1 MHFENVGEDKDFRH
15 DDTYANVNTT
25 LAWKVTKGTGSNPI
39 RMVTYSS
46 SSLLLSATICGPL
59 TFFFSLYRDIILSF
73 LYFFVLLQK
82 KRGMKEKVIFLLLII
97 MLLASCAGN
106 RKYDDLMQRADSIMN
121 VNDDSAKVAI
131 RMLDGIKPQLP
142 EFSQSQKMRYELLR
156 HKAMNKACITFTSDS
171 VMKEVVDYYDHH
183 GSANERMLANYVLGC
198 VYRDLHEAPMALE
211 YYNKATEQADTT
223 AADCDYG
230 TLYRVYSQ
238 MGFLFSKQYL
248 PYQLLDA
255 FGKAV
260 KYAYLAKDTL
270 NAIINYQNRENAYSY
285 LGNKDSVIAINL
297 QAAKLFKKHGND
309 YAAAIAFGCNY
320 KYYIEKKDF
329 INAKKAF
336 EAYNSTGYEG
346 NSNYEDAK
354 AYVLCLKGTYYMFTG
369 QLDSACYILQ
379 QSLKFCKSFSNK
391 VATTKAL
398 AHYYAKVNQPSLAM
412 KYALQSSEYN
422 DSDLIEARK
431 TQLQQVQAMYDY
443 GRNQEIARMAEQ
455 KAKRSTQM
463 NYMIVFACVILFL
476 FLSYIYRKQLALK
489 KKRIAASKLVYEDCL
504 LKLKRL
510 QEEKAQ
516 LVAENDK
523 KLTQII
529 TEKENAISKL
539 EAEIHNIQNK
549 YSLSSMSDTDLI
561 LKDSSIYKKIK
572 CIEMHPKEE
581 MYEEDWRKLAD
592 TIEEVIPNFI
602 PMLKNQ
608 VSYRD
613 YRICLLIRLGIS
625 ASLMARLLNLSDAA
639 ISKSRKTM
647 LKKICDKEGKP
658 KEFDEYVLHIQ

>member
-1 MHFENVGEDKDFRH
+1 M
-15 DDTYANVNTT
+15 
-25 LAWKVTKGTGSNPI
+25 
-39 RMVTYSS
+39 
-46 SSLLLSATICGPL
+46 
-59 TFFFSLYRDIILSF
+59 
-73 LYFFVLLQK
+73 
-82 KRGMKEKVIFLLLII
+82 
-97 MLLASCAGN
+97 
-106 RKYDDLMQRADSIMN
+106 
-121 VNDDSAKVAI
+121 
-131 RMLDGIKPQLP
+131 
-142 EFSQSQKMRYELLR
+142 
-156 HKAMNKACITFTSDS
+156 
-171 VMKEVVDYYDHH
+171 
-183 GSANERMLANYVLGC
+183 
-198 VYRDLHEAPMALE
+198 
-211 YYNKATEQADTT
+211 
-223 AADCDYG
+223 
-230 TLYRVYSQ
+230 
-238 MGFLFSKQYL
+238 
-248 PYQLLDA
+248 
-255 FGKAV
+255 
-260 KYAYLAKDTL
+260 
-270 NAIINYQNRENAYSY
+270 
-285 LGNKDSVIAINL
+285 
-297 QAAKLFKKHGND
+297 FKKHGND

-320 KYYIEKKDF
+320 NYYIEKKDS
-329 INAKKAF
+329 INATKAF

-391 VATTKAL
+391 AATTKAL

-516 LVAENDK
+516 LVAEKDK
-523 KLTQII
+523 KLAQII

-539 EAEIHNIQNK
+539 VSEIHDIQNR
-549 YSLSSMSDTDLI
+549 YSLSSMSDAYLV
-561 LKDSSIYKKIK
+561 LKNSSIYKKIQ
-572 CIEMHPKEE
+572 CIEAHPLEE
-581 MYEEDWRKLAD
+581 MTEEDWTELAD
-592 TIEEVIPNFI
+592 TVEELIPNFI
-602 PMLKNQ
+602 PMLKNR
-608 VSYRD
+608 VSDRD
-613 YRICLLIRLGIS
+613 YRICLLIRLGIP

-647 LKKICDKEGKP
+647 LKKLCGKVGKP
-658 KEFDEYVLHIQ
+658 KEFDEYVLHIP

>member
-1 MHFENVGEDKDFRH
+1 
-15 DDTYANVNTT
+15 
-25 LAWKVTKGTGSNPI
+25 
-39 RMVTYSS
+39 
-46 SSLLLSATICGPL
+46 
-59 TFFFSLYRDIILSF
+59 
-73 LYFFVLLQK
+73 
-82 KRGMKEKVIFLLLII
+82 MKENVIFLLLII

-106 RKYDDLMQRADSIMN
+106 RKYDDLMQRVDSIMN

-131 RMLDGIKPQLP
+131 RMLDGVKPQLP
-142 EFSQSQKMRYELLR
+142 EFSKSQKMRYELLR

-198 VYRDLHEAPMALE
+198 VYRDMHEAPMALE

-248 PYQLLDA
+248 PYQELNA
-255 FGKAV
+255 FGKAE

-270 NAIINYQNRENAYSY
+270 NAIINYQNKGEAYDF
-285 LGNKDSVIAINL
+285 LGKKDSAIAINL

-391 VATTKAL
+391 AATTKAL

-443 GRNQEIARMAEQ
+443 SRNQEVAKRAEQ
-455 KAKRSTQM
+455 KAKRSMQM
-463 NYMIVFACVILFL
+463 NYMIVLACIMLFL
-476 FLSYIYRKQLALK
+476 LLSYIYRKQLALK
-489 KKRIAASKLVYEDCL
+489 KKKIAVSKLLYEDSL

-510 QEEKAQ
+510 QDEKAK
-516 LVAENDK
+516 LVSENDN
-523 KLTQII
+523 KLVQII
-529 TEKENAISKL
+529 TEKEKTINKL
-539 EAEIHNIQNK
+539 KAEINDIQEK
-549 YSLSSMSDTDLI
+549 YSLSSMSDVELA
-561 LKDSSIYKKIK
+561 LMDSSIYKKIK
-572 CIEMHPKEE
+572 FIEVHPKKN
-581 MYEEDWRKLAD
+581 MSEEDWKELAD
-592 TIEEVIPNFI
+592 TVEKAIPNFI
-602 PMLKNQ
+602 PRLKNKL
-608 VSYRD
+608 SDKD
-613 YRICLLIRLGIS
+613 YQICLLIRLGFS
-625 ASLMARLLNLSDAA
+625 TSLIARLLDLSFAA

-647 LKKICDKEGKP
+647 LKKICGKIGKP
-658 KEFDEYVLHIQ
+658 KDFDEYVLHIQ

>member
-1 MHFENVGEDKDFRH
+1 
-15 DDTYANVNTT
+15 
-25 LAWKVTKGTGSNPI
+25 
-39 RMVTYSS
+39 
-46 SSLLLSATICGPL
+46 
-59 TFFFSLYRDIILSF
+59 
-73 LYFFVLLQK
+73 
-82 KRGMKEKVIFLLLII
+82 MKEKVIFLLLII

-121 VNDDSAKVAI
+121 VNDDSAKVVI
-131 RMLDGIKPQLP
+131 RMLDGVKSQLP
-142 EFSQSQKMRYELLR
+142 EFTKKQRMRYELLR

-198 VYRDLHEAPMALE
+198 VYRDMHEAPMALE

-255 FGKAV
+255 FGKAM

-297 QAAKLFKKHGND
+297 HAATMFKQIGNN

-379 QSLKFCKSFSNK
+379 QSLKFSKSFSNK
-391 VATTKAL
+391 AATTKAL

-422 DSDLIEARK
+422 DSSLMEARK
-431 TQLQQVQAMYDY
+431 NQLQQMQAMYDY

-516 LVAENDK
+516 LVAEKDK
-523 KLTQII
+523 KLAQII

-539 EAEIHNIQNK
+539 VSEIHDIQNR
-549 YSLSSMSDTDLI
+549 YSLSSMSDAYLV
-561 LKDSSIYKKIK
+561 LKNSSIYKKIQ
-572 CIEMHPKEE
+572 CIEAHPLEE
-581 MYEEDWRKLAD
+581 MNEEDWTELAD
-592 TIEEVIPNFI
+592 TVEELIPNFI
-602 PMLKNQ
+602 PMLKNR
-608 VSYRD
+608 VSDRD
-613 YRICLLIRLGIS
+613 YRICLLIRLGIP

-647 LKKICDKEGKP
+647 LKKLCGKVGKP
-658 KEFDEYVLHIQ
+658 KEFDEYVLHIP

>member
-1 MHFENVGEDKDFRH
+1 
-15 DDTYANVNTT
+15 
-25 LAWKVTKGTGSNPI
+25 
-39 RMVTYSS
+39 
-46 SSLLLSATICGPL
+46 
-59 TFFFSLYRDIILSF
+59 
-73 LYFFVLLQK
+73 
-82 KRGMKEKVIFLLLII
+82 MKEKVIYLLLILLI
-97 MLLASCAGN
+97 LASCAGN
-106 RKYDDLMQRADSIMN
+106 RKYDDLMKRADSIMN

-171 VMKEVVDYYDHH
+171 VMKKVVDYYDHH

-297 QAAKLFKKHGND
+297 HAATMFKQIGNN

-320 KYYIEKKDF
+320 NYYIEKKDF

-391 VATTKAL
+391 AATTKAL

-463 NYMIVFACVILFL
+463 NYMIVFACVVLFL
-476 FLSYIYRKQLALK
+476 FLSYVYRKQLALK

-516 LVAENDK
+516 LVAEKDK

-539 EAEIHNIQNK
+539 VSEIHDIQNR
-549 YSLSSMSDTDLI
+549 YSLSSMSDAYLV
-561 LKDSSIYKKIK
+561 LKNSSIYKKIQ
-572 CIEMHPKEE
+572 CIEAHPLEE
-581 MYEEDWRKLAD
+581 MNEEDWTELAD
-592 TIEEVIPNFI
+592 TVEELIPNFI
-602 PMLKNQ
+602 PMLKNR
-608 VSYRD
+608 VSDRD
-613 YRICLLIRLGIS
+613 YRICLLIRLGIP

-647 LKKICDKEGKP
+647 LKKLCGKVGKP
-658 KEFDEYVLHIQ
+658 KEFDEYVLHIP

>member
-1 MHFENVGEDKDFRH
+1 
-15 DDTYANVNTT
+15 
-25 LAWKVTKGTGSNPI
+25 
-39 RMVTYSS
+39 
-46 SSLLLSATICGPL
+46 
-59 TFFFSLYRDIILSF
+59 
-73 LYFFVLLQK
+73 
-82 KRGMKEKVIFLLLII
+82 MKEKVIYLLLILLI
-97 MLLASCAGN
+97 LASCAGN
-106 RKYDDLMQRADSIMN
+106 RQYDDLMQRADSIMN
-121 VNDDSAKVAI
+121 VNDDSATVAI
-131 RMLDGIKPQLP
+131 RMLDGIKSQLP

-171 VMKEVVDYYDHH
+171 VMKKVVDYYDNH

-198 VYRDLHEAPMALE
+198 VYRDMYEAPMALE

-248 PYQLLDA
+248 PYQELNA
-255 FGKAV
+255 FDKAE

-270 NAIINYQNRENAYSY
+270 NAIINYQNKGEAYGY
-285 LGNKDSVIAINL
+285 LGKKDSVIASNL

-320 KYYIEKKDF
+320 DYYIEKKDS

-354 AYVLCLKGTYYMFTG
+354 AYVLYQKGTYYLFVNK
-369 QLDSACYILQ
+369 QDSAYDNL
-379 QSLKFCKSFSNK
+379 SLSFKICKSYSIK
-391 VATTKAL
+391 AATTKAL
-398 AHYYAKVNQPSLAM
+398 AQYYAKVNQPAMAM

-443 GRNQEIARMAEQ
+443 SRNQEIAKNAEQ
-455 KAKRSTQM
+455 KAERSTRM
-463 NYMIVFACVILFL
+463 NYMIVLSCLMLFL
-476 FLSYIYRKQLALK
+476 LLSYIYRKQIAIK
-489 KKRIAASKLVYEDCL
+489 KKKIAVSKRLYEDSL

-510 QEEKAQ
+510 QDERAK
-516 LVAENDK
+516 LVAENDN
-523 KLTQII
+523 KLAQVIM
-529 TEKENAISKL
+529 EKENTISKL
-539 EAEIHNIQNK
+539 KAEITHIQER
-549 YSLSSMSDTDLI
+549 YSLSSVSDADLI

-572 CIEMHPKEE
+572 FIEVHPKEK
-581 MYEEDWRKLAD
+581 MCEEDWKELAD
-592 TIEEVIPNFI
+592 TIEEVVPNFI
-602 PMLKNQ
+602 PVLKNKLNDK
-608 VSYRD
+608 D
-613 YRICLLIRLGIS
+613 YQICLLVRLGFS
-625 ASLMARLLNLSDAA
+625 TSLVARLLGLSDAA

-647 LKKICDKEGKP
+647 LKKICRKEGKP
-658 KEFDEYVLHIQ
+658 KEFDEYILQIQ

>member
-1 MHFENVGEDKDFRH
+1 
-15 DDTYANVNTT
+15 
-25 LAWKVTKGTGSNPI
+25 
-39 RMVTYSS
+39 
-46 SSLLLSATICGPL
+46 
-59 TFFFSLYRDIILSF
+59 
-73 LYFFVLLQK
+73 
-82 KRGMKEKVIFLLLII
+82 MKEKVIYLLLILLI
-97 MLLASCAGN
+97 LASCAGN
-106 RKYDDLMQRADSIMN
+106 RKYDDLMQRADSIMD
-121 VNDDSAKVAI
+121 VDDDSATVAI
-131 RMLDGIKPQLP
+131 RMLDGVKPQLP

-248 PYQLLDA
+248 LYQELNA
-255 FGKAV
+255 FDKAE
-260 KYAYLAKDTL
+260 KYAYLAKDTF
-270 NAIINYQNRENAYSY
+270 NAIVNYQNQGEVYDF
-285 LGNKDSVIAINL
+285 LGKKDSVIAINL
-297 QAAKLFKKHGND
+297 LAAKLFKKHGND

-320 KYYIEKKDF
+320 NYYIEKKDS

-354 AYVLCLKGTYYMFTG
+354 AYMLCLKGTYYMFTG

-391 VATTKAL
+391 AATTKTL

-463 NYMIVFACVILFL
+463 NYMIVFACVVLFL
-476 FLSYIYRKQLALK
+476 FLSYVYRKQLALK

-516 LVAENDK
+516 LVAEKDK
-523 KLTQII
+523 KLAQII

-539 EAEIHNIQNK
+539 VSEIHDIQNR
-549 YSLSSMSDTDLI
+549 YSLSSMSDAYLV
-561 LKDSSIYKKIK
+561 LKNSSIYKKIQ
-572 CIEMHPKEE
+572 CIEAHPLEE
-581 MYEEDWRKLAD
+581 MNEEDWTELAD
-592 TIEEVIPNFI
+592 TVEELIPNFI
-602 PMLKNQ
+602 PMLKNR
-608 VSYRD
+608 VSDRD
-613 YRICLLIRLGIS
+613 YRICLLIRLGIP

-647 LKKICDKEGKP
+647 LKKLCGKVGKP
-658 KEFDEYVLHIQ
+658 KEFDEYVLHIP

>member
-1 MHFENVGEDKDFRH
+1 
-15 DDTYANVNTT
+15 
-25 LAWKVTKGTGSNPI
+25 
-39 RMVTYSS
+39 
-46 SSLLLSATICGPL
+46 
-59 TFFFSLYRDIILSF
+59 
-73 LYFFVLLQK
+73 
-82 KRGMKEKVIFLLLII
+82 MKEKVIFLLLII

-121 VNDDSAKVAI
+121 VNDDSAKVVI
-131 RMLDGIKPQLP
+131 RMLDGVKPQLP

-255 FGKAV
+255 FGKAM

-297 QAAKLFKKHGND
+297 HAATMFKQIGNN

-391 VATTKAL
+391 AATTKAL

-463 NYMIVFACVILFL
+463 NYMIVFACVVLFL
-476 FLSYIYRKQLALK
+476 FLSYVYRKQLALK
-489 KKRIAASKLVYEDCL
+489 KKRIAASKLVYEDSL

-516 LVAENDK
+516 LVAEKDK
-523 KLTQII
+523 KLAQII

-539 EAEIHNIQNK
+539 VSEIHDIQNR
-549 YSLSSMSDTDLI
+549 YSLSSMSDAYLV
-561 LKDSSIYKKIK
+561 LKNSSIYKKIQ
-572 CIEMHPKEE
+572 CIEAHPLEE
-581 MYEEDWRKLAD
+581 MNEEDWTELAD
-592 TIEEVIPNFI
+592 TVEELIPNFI
-602 PMLKNQ
+602 PMLKNR
-608 VSYRD
+608 VSDRD
-613 YRICLLIRLGIS
+613 YRICLLIRLGIP

-647 LKKICDKEGKP
+647 LKKLCGKVGKP
-658 KEFDEYVLHIQ
+658 KEFDEYVLHIP

>member
-1 MHFENVGEDKDFRH
+1 
-15 DDTYANVNTT
+15 
-25 LAWKVTKGTGSNPI
+25 
-39 RMVTYSS
+39 
-46 SSLLLSATICGPL
+46 
-59 TFFFSLYRDIILSF
+59 
-73 LYFFVLLQK
+73 
-82 KRGMKEKVIFLLLII
+82 MKEKVIFLLLII
-97 MLLASCAGN
+97 MILASCAGN
-106 RKYDDLMQRADSIMN
+106 RKYDDLMQRADSIMD
-121 VNDDSAKVAI
+121 VDDDSAKVAI
-131 RMLDGIKPQLP
+131 RMLDGVKSQLP

-156 HKAMNKACITFTSDS
+156 HKAMNKAYISFTSDS
-171 VMKEVVDYYDHH
+171 VMKEVVDYYGRH

-211 YYNKATEQADTT
+211 YYSKATEQADTT
-223 AADCDYG
+223 SADCDYG

-297 QAAKLFKKHGND
+297 HAATMFKQIGNN

-320 KYYIEKKDF
+320 NYYVEKEDTL
-329 INAKKAF
+329 NALKTFKAYF
-336 EAYNSTGYEG
+336 STGYEG
-346 NSNYEDAK
+346 NSEYEDSK
-354 AYVLCLKGTYYMFTG
+354 AYVLCQKGTYYMFTA
-369 QLDSACYILQ
+369 QLDSAYNNLQ
-379 QSLKFCKSFSNK
+379 QSLRLCKSYSIK
-391 VATTKAL
+391 AATTKAL
-398 AHYYAKVNQPSLAM
+398 AQYYAKVNQPAMAM

-422 DSDLIEARK
+422 DSDLIRARK
-431 TQLQQVQAMYDY
+431 TQLQQMQAMYDY
-443 GRNQEIARMAEQ
+443 GRNQEIARRAEL

-463 NYMIVFACVILFL
+463 NYMIVFACVVLFL
-476 FLSYIYRKQLALK
+476 FLSYVYRKQLALK

-516 LVAENDK
+516 LVAEKDK
-523 KLTQII
+523 KLAQII

-539 EAEIHNIQNK
+539 VSEIHDIQNR
-549 YSLSSMSDTDLI
+549 YSLSSMSDAYLV
-561 LKDSSIYKKIK
+561 LKNSSIYKKIQ
-572 CIEMHPKEE
+572 CIEAHPLEE
-581 MYEEDWRKLAD
+581 MTEEDWTELAD
-592 TIEEVIPNFI
+592 TVEELIPNFI
-602 PMLKNQ
+602 PMLKNR
-608 VSYRD
+608 VSDRD
-613 YRICLLIRLGIS
+613 YRICLLIRLGIP

-647 LKKICDKEGKP
+647 LKKLCGKVGKP
-658 KEFDEYVLHIQ
+658 KEFDEYVLHIP

>member
-1 MHFENVGEDKDFRH
+1 
-15 DDTYANVNTT
+15 
-25 LAWKVTKGTGSNPI
+25 
-39 RMVTYSS
+39 
-46 SSLLLSATICGPL
+46 
-59 TFFFSLYRDIILSF
+59 
-73 LYFFVLLQK
+73 
-82 KRGMKEKVIFLLLII
+82 MKEKVIYLLLI
-97 MLLASCAGN
+97 LLILTSCAGN

-131 RMLDGIKPQLP
+131 RMLDGVKSQLP

-198 VYRDLHEAPMALE
+198 VYRDMHEAPMALE

-248 PYQLLDA
+248 LYQELNA
-255 FGKAV
+255 FDKAE
-260 KYAYLAKDTL
+260 KYAYLAKDTF
-270 NAIINYQNRENAYSY
+270 NAIVNYQNQGEVYDF
-285 LGNKDSVIAINL
+285 LGKKDSVIAINL
-297 QAAKLFKKHGND
+297 LAAKLFKKHGND

-320 KYYIEKKDF
+320 NYYIEKKDS

-422 DSDLIEARK
+422 DSDLIGARK
-431 TQLQQVQAMYDY
+431 TQLQQMQAMYDY
-443 GRNQEIARMAEQ
+443 GRNQEIAKNAEQ
-455 KAKRSTQM
+455 KAERSTRM
-463 NYMIVFACVILFL
+463 NYMIVLSCVILFL
-476 FLSYIYRKQLALK
+476 LLSYIYRKQLALK
-489 KKRIAASKLVYEDCL
+489 KKKIAVSKKLYEDCL

-510 QEEKAQ
+510 QDEKAK
-516 LVAENDK
+516 LVAENDN
-523 KLTQII
+523 KLAHVI
-529 TEKENAISKL
+529 TEKENTINKL
-539 EAEIHNIQNK
+539 KAEINDIQER
-549 YSLSSMSDTDLI
+549 YSLSSISNVELSLM
-561 LKDSSIYKKIK
+561 DSSICKKIK
-572 CIEMHPKEE
+572 FIEVHPRKK
-581 MYEEDWRKLAD
+581 MSDEDWKELAD
-592 TIEEVIPNFI
+592 TVEKTIPNFI
-602 PMLKNQ
+602 PRLKNKLNDK
-608 VSYRD
+608 D
-613 YRICLLIRLGIS
+613 YQICLLIRLGFS
-625 ASLMARLLNLSDAA
+625 TSLIARLLGLSDAA

-647 LKKICDKEGKP
+647 LKKLCGKIGKP
-658 KEFDEYVLHIQ
+658 KEFDEYVLQIL

>member
-1 MHFENVGEDKDFRH
+1 
-15 DDTYANVNTT
+15 
-25 LAWKVTKGTGSNPI
+25 
-39 RMVTYSS
+39 
-46 SSLLLSATICGPL
+46 
-59 TFFFSLYRDIILSF
+59 
-73 LYFFVLLQK
+73 
-82 KRGMKEKVIFLLLII
+82 MKEKVIYLLLILLI
-97 MLLASCAGN
+97 LASCAGN

-121 VNDDSAKVAI
+121 ADDDSAKVAI
-131 RMLDGIKPQLP
+131 RMLDGVKPQLL
-142 EFSQSQKMRYELLR
+142 EFSKAQKMRYELLR
-156 HKAMNKACITFTSDS
+156 HKAMNKAYISFTSDS
-171 VMKEVVDYYDHH
+171 TMKEVVDYYDRH

-198 VYRDLHEAPMALE
+198 VYRDMYEVPMALE
-211 YYNKATEQADTT
+211 YYDKAAEQADTT

-297 QAAKLFKKHGND
+297 HAATMFKQIGNN

-320 KYYIEKKDF
+320 NYYVEKEDTL
-329 INAKKAF
+329 NALKTFKAYF
-336 EAYNSTGYEG
+336 STGYEG
-346 NSNYEDAK
+346 NSEYEDSK
-354 AYVLCLKGTYYMFTG
+354 AYVLCQKGTYYMFTA
-369 QLDSACYILQ
+369 QLDSAYNNLQ
-379 QSLKFCKSFSNK
+379 QSLRLCKSYSIK
-391 VATTKAL
+391 AATTKAL
-398 AHYYAKVNQPSLAM
+398 AQYYAKVNQPAMAM

-422 DSDLIEARK
+422 DSDLIGARK
-431 TQLQQVQAMYDY
+431 TQLQQVKAMYDY

-516 LVAENDK
+516 LVAEKDK
-523 KLTQII
+523 KLAQII

-539 EAEIHNIQNK
+539 VSEIHDIQNR
-549 YSLSSMSDTDLI
+549 YSLSSMSDAYLV
-561 LKDSSIYKKIK
+561 LKNSSIYKKIQ
-572 CIEMHPKEE
+572 CIEAHPLEE
-581 MYEEDWRKLAD
+581 MNEEDWTELAD
-592 TIEEVIPNFI
+592 TVEELIPNFI
-602 PMLKNQ
+602 PMLKNR
-608 VSYRD
+608 VSDRD
-613 YRICLLIRLGIS
+613 YRICLLIRLGIP

-647 LKKICDKEGKP
+647 LKKLCGKVGKP
-658 KEFDEYVLHIQ
+658 KEFDEYVLHIP

>member
-1 MHFENVGEDKDFRH
+1 M
-15 DDTYANVNTT
+15 
-25 LAWKVTKGTGSNPI
+25 
-39 RMVTYSS
+39 
-46 SSLLLSATICGPL
+46 
-59 TFFFSLYRDIILSF
+59 
-73 LYFFVLLQK
+73 QK
-82 KRGMKEKVIFLLLII
+82 KRGMKEKVIYLLLILLI
-97 MLLASCAGN
+97 LASCAGN

-131 RMLDGIKPQLP
+131 RMLDGVKSQLP

-156 HKAMNKACITFTSDS
+156 HKAMNKACITFKSDS

-198 VYRDLHEAPMALE
+198 VYRDMHETPMALE

-297 QAAKLFKKHGND
+297 HAATMFKQIGNN

-320 KYYIEKKDF
+320 NYYVEKEDTL
-329 INAKKAF
+329 NALKTFKAYF
-336 EAYNSTGYEG
+336 STGYEG
-346 NSNYEDAK
+346 NSEYEDSK
-354 AYVLCLKGTYYMFTG
+354 AYVLCQKGTYYMFTA
-369 QLDSACYILQ
+369 QLDSAYNNLQ
-379 QSLKFCKSFSNK
+379 QSLRLCKSYSIK
-391 VATTKAL
+391 AATTKAL
-398 AHYYAKVNQPSLAM
+398 AQYYAKVNQPAMAM

-443 GRNQEIARMAEQ
+443 SRNQEVAKRAEQ
-455 KAKRSTQM
+455 KAKRSMQM
-463 NYMIVFACVILFL
+463 NYMIVLACIMLFL
-476 FLSYIYRKQLALK
+476 LLSYIYRKQLALK
-489 KKRIAASKLVYEDCL
+489 KKKIAVSKLLYEDSL

-510 QEEKAQ
+510 QDEKAK
-516 LVAENDK
+516 LVSENDN
-523 KLTQII
+523 KLAQII
-529 TEKENAISKL
+529 TEKEKTINKL
-539 EAEIHNIQNK
+539 KAEINDIQEK
-549 YSLSSMSDTDLI
+549 YSLSSMSDVELA
-561 LKDSSIYKKIK
+561 LMDSSIYKKIK
-572 CIEMHPKEE
+572 FIEVHPKKN
-581 MYEEDWRKLAD
+581 MSEEDWKELAD
-592 TIEEVIPNFI
+592 TVEKAIPNFI
-602 PMLKNQ
+602 PRLKNKL
-608 VSYRD
+608 SDKD
-613 YRICLLIRLGIS
+613 YQICLLIRLGFS
-625 ASLMARLLNLSDAA
+625 TSLIARLLDLSVAA

-647 LKKICDKEGKP
+647 LKKICGKIGKP
-658 KEFDEYVLHIQ
+658 KDFDEYVLHIQ

>member
-1 MHFENVGEDKDFRH
+1 
-15 DDTYANVNTT
+15 
-25 LAWKVTKGTGSNPI
+25 
-39 RMVTYSS
+39 
-46 SSLLLSATICGPL
+46 
-59 TFFFSLYRDIILSF
+59 
-73 LYFFVLLQK
+73 
-82 KRGMKEKVIFLLLII
+82 MKEKVIYLLLILLI
-97 MLLASCAGN
+97 LASCAGN
-106 RKYDDLMQRADSIMN
+106 RKYDDLMQRADCIMDAD
-121 VNDDSAKVAI
+121 DDSAKVAI

-156 HKAMNKACITFTSDS
+156 HKAMNKACITFKSDS

-297 QAAKLFKKHGND
+297 HAATMFKQIGNN

-320 KYYIEKKDF
+320 NYYVEKEDTL
-329 INAKKAF
+329 NALKTFKAYF
-336 EAYNSTGYEG
+336 STGYEG
-346 NSNYEDAK
+346 NSEYEDSK
-354 AYVLCLKGTYYMFTG
+354 AYVLCQKGTYYMFTA
-369 QLDSACYILQ
+369 QLDSAYNNLQ
-379 QSLKFCKSFSNK
+379 QSLRLCKSYSIK
-391 VATTKAL
+391 AATTKAL
-398 AHYYAKVNQPSLAM
+398 AQYYAKVNQPAMAM

-422 DSDLIEARK
+422 DCDLIEARK

-443 GRNQEIARMAEQ
+443 SRNQEVAKRAEQ
-455 KAKRSTQM
+455 KAKRSMQM
-463 NYMIVFACVILFL
+463 NYMIVLACIMLFL
-476 FLSYIYRKQLALK
+476 LLSYIYRKQLALK
-489 KKRIAASKLVYEDCL
+489 KKKIAVSKLLYEDSL

-510 QEEKAQ
+510 QDEKAK
-516 LVAENDK
+516 LVSENDN
-523 KLTQII
+523 KLAQII
-529 TEKENAISKL
+529 TEKEKTINKL
-539 EAEIHNIQNK
+539 KAEINDIQEK
-549 YSLSSMSDTDLI
+549 YSLSSMSDVELA
-561 LKDSSIYKKIK
+561 LMDSSIYKKIK
-572 CIEMHPKEE
+572 FIEVHPKKN
-581 MYEEDWRKLAD
+581 MSEEDWKELAD
-592 TIEEVIPNFI
+592 TVEKAIPNFI
-602 PMLKNQ
+602 PRLKNKL
-608 VSYRD
+608 SDKD
-613 YRICLLIRLGIS
+613 YQICLLIRLGFS
-625 ASLMARLLNLSDAA
+625 TSLIARLLDLSVAA

-647 LKKICDKEGKP
+647 LKKICGKIGKP
-658 KEFDEYVLHIQ
+658 KDFDEYVLHIQ

>member
-1 MHFENVGEDKDFRH
+1 
-15 DDTYANVNTT
+15 
-25 LAWKVTKGTGSNPI
+25 
-39 RMVTYSS
+39 
-46 SSLLLSATICGPL
+46 
-59 TFFFSLYRDIILSF
+59 
-73 LYFFVLLQK
+73 
-82 KRGMKEKVIFLLLII
+82 MKEKVIYLLLILLI
-97 MLLASCAGN
+97 LASCAGN
-106 RKYDDLMQRADSIMN
+106 RKYDDLMQRADSIMD
-121 VNDDSAKVAI
+121 VDDDSATVAI

-156 HKAMNKACITFTSDS
+156 HKAMNKACITFKSDS

-198 VYRDLHEAPMALE
+198 VYRDMHETPMALE

-297 QAAKLFKKHGND
+297 HAATMFKQIGNN

-320 KYYIEKKDF
+320 NYYVEKEDTL
-329 INAKKAF
+329 NALKTFKAYF
-336 EAYNSTGYEG
+336 STGYEG
-346 NSNYEDAK
+346 NSEYEDSK
-354 AYVLCLKGTYYMFTG
+354 AYVLCQKGTYYMFTA
-369 QLDSACYILQ
+369 QLDSAYNNLQ
-379 QSLKFCKSFSNK
+379 QSLRLCKSYSIK
-391 VATTKAL
+391 AATTKAL
-398 AHYYAKVNQPSLAM
+398 AQYYAKVNQPAMAM

-443 GRNQEIARMAEQ
+443 SRNQEVAKRAEQ
-455 KAKRSTQM
+455 KAKRSMQM
-463 NYMIVFACVILFL
+463 NYMIVLACIMLFL
-476 FLSYIYRKQLALK
+476 LLSYIYRKQLALK
-489 KKRIAASKLVYEDCL
+489 KKKIAVSKLLYEDSL

-510 QEEKAQ
+510 QDEKAK
-516 LVAENDK
+516 LVSENDN
-523 KLTQII
+523 KLAQII
-529 TEKENAISKL
+529 TEKEKTINKL
-539 EAEIHNIQNK
+539 KAEINDIQEK
-549 YSLSSMSDTDLI
+549 YSLSSMSDVELA
-561 LKDSSIYKKIK
+561 LMDSSIYKKIK
-572 CIEMHPKEE
+572 FIEVHPKKN
-581 MYEEDWRKLAD
+581 MSEEDWKELAD
-592 TIEEVIPNFI
+592 TVEKAIPNFI
-602 PMLKNQ
+602 PRLKNKL
-608 VSYRD
+608 SDKD
-613 YRICLLIRLGIS
+613 YQICLLIRLGFS
-625 ASLMARLLNLSDAA
+625 TSLIARLLDLSVAA

-647 LKKICDKEGKP
+647 LKKICGKIGKP
-658 KEFDEYVLHIQ
+658 KDFDEYVLHIQ

>member
-1 MHFENVGEDKDFRH
+1 
-15 DDTYANVNTT
+15 
-25 LAWKVTKGTGSNPI
+25 
-39 RMVTYSS
+39 
-46 SSLLLSATICGPL
+46 
-59 TFFFSLYRDIILSF
+59 
-73 LYFFVLLQK
+73 
-82 KRGMKEKVIFLLLII
+82 MKEKVIFLLLII
-97 MLLASCAGN
+97 MILTSCAGN

-131 RMLDGIKPQLP
+131 RMLDGVKFQLP

-171 VMKEVVDYYDHH
+171 VMKKVVDYYDNH

-198 VYRDLHEAPMALE
+198 VYRDMYEAPMALE

-297 QAAKLFKKHGND
+297 HAATMFKQIGNN

-320 KYYIEKKDF
+320 NYYVEKEDTL
-329 INAKKAF
+329 NALKTFKAYF
-336 EAYNSTGYEG
+336 STGYEG
-346 NSNYEDAK
+346 NSEYEDSK
-354 AYVLCLKGTYYMFTG
+354 AYVLCQKGTYYMFTA
-369 QLDSACYILQ
+369 QLDSAYNNLQ
-379 QSLKFCKSFSNK
+379 QSLRLCKSYSIK
-391 VATTKAL
+391 AATTKAL
-398 AHYYAKVNQPSLAM
+398 AQYYAKVNQPAMAM

-443 GRNQEIARMAEQ
+443 GRNQEIARRAEL

-463 NYMIVFACVILFL
+463 NYMIVLACVVLFL
-476 FLSYIYRKQLALK
+476 FLSYFYRKQLALK

-523 KLTQII
+523 KLAQII

-539 EAEIHNIQNK
+539 VSEIHDIQNR
-549 YSLSSMSDTDLI
+549 YSLSSMSDAYLV
-561 LKDSSIYKKIK
+561 LKNSSIYKKIQ
-572 CIEMHPKEE
+572 CIEAHPLEE
-581 MYEEDWRKLAD
+581 MTEEDWTELAD
-592 TIEEVIPNFI
+592 TVEELIPNFI
-602 PMLKNQ
+602 PMLKNR
-608 VSYRD
+608 VSDRD
-613 YRICLLIRLGIS
+613 YRICLLIRLGIP

-647 LKKICDKEGKP
+647 LKKLCGKVGKP
-658 KEFDEYVLHIQ
+658 KEFDEYVLHIP

>member
-1 MHFENVGEDKDFRH
+1 
-15 DDTYANVNTT
+15 
-25 LAWKVTKGTGSNPI
+25 
-39 RMVTYSS
+39 
-46 SSLLLSATICGPL
+46 
-59 TFFFSLYRDIILSF
+59 
-73 LYFFVLLQK
+73 
-82 KRGMKEKVIFLLLII
+82 MKEKVIFLLFII
-97 MLLASCAGN
+97 MILASCAGN

-121 VNDDSAKVAI
+121 ADDDSAKVAI
-131 RMLDGIKPQLP
+131 QMLDGVKSQLP

-248 PYQLLDA
+248 PYQELNA
-255 FGKAV
+255 FDKAE
-260 KYAYLAKDTL
+260 KYAYLAKDTF
-270 NAIINYQNRENAYSY
+270 NAIVNYQNQGEVYAF
-285 LGNKDSVIAINL
+285 LGKKDSVIAINL

-320 KYYIEKKDF
+320 NYYIEKKDS

-354 AYVLCLKGTYYMFTG
+354 AYVLYQKGTYYLFVNK
-369 QLDSACYILQ
+369 QDSAYDNL
-379 QSLKFCKSFSNK
+379 SLSFKMCKSYSIK
-391 VATTKAL
+391 AATTKAL
-398 AHYYAKVNQPSLAM
+398 AQYYAKINQPAMAM

-422 DSDLIEARK
+422 DSDLIGARK

-443 GRNQEIARMAEQ
+443 SRNQEIAKNAEQ
-455 KAKRSTQM
+455 KAERSTWM
-463 NYMIVFACVILFL
+463 NYMIVLSCLMLFL
-476 FLSYIYRKQLALK
+476 LLSYIYRKQIAIK
-489 KKRIAASKLVYEDCL
+489 KKKIAVSKLLYEDSL

-510 QEEKAQ
+510 QDERAK
-516 LVAENDK
+516 LVAENDN
-523 KLTQII
+523 KLAQVIM
-529 TEKENAISKL
+529 EKENTISKL
-539 EAEIHNIQNK
+539 KAEITHIQER
-549 YSLSSMSDTDLI
+549 YSLSSVSDADLI

-572 CIEMHPKEE
+572 FIEVHPKEK
-581 MYEEDWRKLAD
+581 MCEEDWKVLAD
-592 TIEEVIPNFI
+592 TIEEVVPNFI
-602 PMLKNQ
+602 PVLKNKLNDK
-608 VSYRD
+608 D
-613 YRICLLIRLGIS
+613 YQICLLVRLGFS
-625 ASLMARLLNLSDAA
+625 TSLVARLLGLSDAA

-647 LKKICDKEGKP
+647 LKKICRKEGKP
-658 KEFDEYVLHIQ
+658 KEFDEYILQIQ

>member
-1 MHFENVGEDKDFRH
+1 
-15 DDTYANVNTT
+15 
-25 LAWKVTKGTGSNPI
+25 
-39 RMVTYSS
+39 
-46 SSLLLSATICGPL
+46 
-59 TFFFSLYRDIILSF
+59 
-73 LYFFVLLQK
+73 
-82 KRGMKEKVIFLLLII
+82 MKEKVIYLLLILLI
-97 MLLASCAGN
+97 LASCAGN

-121 VNDDSAKVAI
+121 VNDDSAKVAL

-171 VMKEVVDYYDHH
+171 VMKKVVDYYDNH

-198 VYRDLHEAPMALE
+198 VYRDMYEAPMALE

-297 QAAKLFKKHGND
+297 QTAKLFKKHGND

-391 VATTKAL
+391 AATTKAL

-422 DSDLIEARK
+422 DSDLIGARK
-431 TQLQQVQAMYDY
+431 TQLQQVKAMYDY

-516 LVAENDK
+516 LVAEKDK
-523 KLTQII
+523 KLAQII

-539 EAEIHNIQNK
+539 VSEIHDIQNR
-549 YSLSSMSDTDLI
+549 YSLSSMSDAYLV
-561 LKDSSIYKKIK
+561 LKNSSIYKKIQ
-572 CIEMHPKEE
+572 CIEAHPLEE
-581 MYEEDWRKLAD
+581 MTEEDWTELAD
-592 TIEEVIPNFI
+592 TVEELIPNFI
-602 PMLKNQ
+602 PMLKNR
-608 VSYRD
+608 VSDRD
-613 YRICLLIRLGIS
+613 YRICLLIRLGIP

-647 LKKICDKEGKP
+647 LKKLCGKVGKP
-658 KEFDEYVLHIQ
+658 KEFDEYVLHIP

>member
-1 MHFENVGEDKDFRH
+1 
-15 DDTYANVNTT
+15 
-25 LAWKVTKGTGSNPI
+25 
-39 RMVTYSS
+39 
-46 SSLLLSATICGPL
+46 
-59 TFFFSLYRDIILSF
+59 
-73 LYFFVLLQK
+73 
-82 KRGMKEKVIFLLLII
+82 MKEKVIFLLLII
-97 MLLASCAGN
+97 MILTSCAGN

-131 RMLDGIKPQLP
+131 RMLDGVKSQLP
-142 EFSQSQKMRYELLR
+142 EFTKKQRMRYELLR

-248 PYQLLDA
+248 PYQELNA
-255 FGKAV
+255 FDKAE

-270 NAIINYQNRENAYSY
+270 NAIINYQNKGDAYGY
-285 LGNKDSVIAINL
+285 LGKKDSVIAINL

-309 YAAAIAFGCNY
+309 YAATIAFGCNY
-320 KYYIEKKDF
+320 DYYIEKKDS

-354 AYVLCLKGTYYMFTG
+354 AYVLYQKGTYYLFVNK
-369 QLDSACYILQ
+369 QDSAYDNL
-379 QSLKFCKSFSNK
+379 SLSFKMCKSYSIK
-391 VATTKAL
+391 AATTKAL
-398 AHYYAKVNQPSLAM
+398 AQYYAKVNQPAMAM

-422 DSDLIEARK
+422 DSDLIGVRK

-443 GRNQEIARMAEQ
+443 SRNQEIAKNAEQ
-455 KAKRSTQM
+455 KAERSTRM
-463 NYMIVFACVILFL
+463 NYMIVLSCLMLFL
-476 FLSYIYRKQLALK
+476 LLSYIYRKQIAIK
-489 KKRIAASKLVYEDCL
+489 KKKIAVSKLLYEDSL

-510 QEEKAQ
+510 QDERAK
-516 LVAENDK
+516 LVAENDN
-523 KLTQII
+523 KLAQVIM
-529 TEKENAISKL
+529 EKENTISKL
-539 EAEIHNIQNK
+539 KAEITHIQER
-549 YSLSSMSDTDLI
+549 YSLSSVSDADLI

-572 CIEMHPKEE
+572 FIEVHPKEK
-581 MYEEDWRKLAD
+581 MCEEDWKELAD
-592 TIEEVIPNFI
+592 TIEEVVPNFI
-602 PMLKNQ
+602 PVLKNKLNDK
-608 VSYRD
+608 D
-613 YRICLLIRLGIS
+613 YQICLLVRLGFS
-625 ASLMARLLNLSDAA
+625 TSLVARLLGLSDAA

-647 LKKICDKEGKP
+647 LKKICRKEGKP
-658 KEFDEYVLHIQ
+658 KEFDEYILQIQ

>member
-1 MHFENVGEDKDFRH
+1 
-15 DDTYANVNTT
+15 
-25 LAWKVTKGTGSNPI
+25 
-39 RMVTYSS
+39 MVTYSS
-46 SSLLLSATICGPL
+46 SSLLLSATICEPL

-106 RKYDDLMQRADSIMN
+106 RKYDDLMKRADSIMN

-183 GSANERMLANYVLGC
+183 GSANERMLANYALGC
-198 VYRDLHEAPMALE
+198 VYRDMHEAPMALE

-223 AADCDYG
+223 ATDCDYG

-238 MGFLFSKQYL
+238 MGILFSKQYL

-255 FGKAV
+255 FGKAE

-297 QAAKLFKKHGND
+297 HAATMFKQIGNN

-320 KYYIEKKDF
+320 NYYVEKEDTL
-329 INAKKAF
+329 NALKTFKAYF
-336 EAYNSTGYEG
+336 SAGYEG
-346 NSNYEDAK
+346 NSEYEDSK
-354 AYVLCLKGTYYMFTG
+354 AYVLCQKGTYYMFTA
-369 QLDSACYILQ
+369 QLDSAYNNLQ
-379 QSLKFCKSFSNK
+379 QSLRLCKSYSIK
-391 VATTKAL
+391 AATTKAL
-398 AHYYAKVNQPSLAM
+398 AQYYAKVNQPAMAM

-443 GRNQEIARMAEQ
+443 GRNQEIARRAEL

-463 NYMIVFACVILFL
+463 NYMIVFACVVLFL
-476 FLSYIYRKQLALK
+476 FLSYVYRKQLALK

-516 LVAENDK
+516 LVAEKDK
-523 KLTQII
+523 KLAQII

-539 EAEIHNIQNK
+539 VSEIHDIQNR
-549 YSLSSMSDTDLI
+549 YSLSSMSDAYLV
-561 LKDSSIYKKIK
+561 LKNSSIYKKIQ
-572 CIEMHPKEE
+572 CIEAHPLEE
-581 MYEEDWRKLAD
+581 MNEEDWTELAD
-592 TIEEVIPNFI
+592 TVEELIPNFI
-602 PMLKNQ
+602 PMLKNR
-608 VSYRD
+608 VSDRD
-613 YRICLLIRLGIS
+613 YRICLLIRLGIP

-647 LKKICDKEGKP
+647 LKKLCGKVGKP
-658 KEFDEYVLHIQ
+658 KEFDEYVLHIP

>member
-1 MHFENVGEDKDFRH
+1 
-15 DDTYANVNTT
+15 
-25 LAWKVTKGTGSNPI
+25 
-39 RMVTYSS
+39 
-46 SSLLLSATICGPL
+46 
-59 TFFFSLYRDIILSF
+59 
-73 LYFFVLLQK
+73 
-82 KRGMKEKVIFLLLII
+82 MKEKVIFLLLI
-97 MLLASCAGN
+97 LLILTSCAGN
-106 RKYDDLMQRADSIMN
+106 RKYDDLMKRADSIMN

-131 RMLDGIKPQLP
+131 RMLDGIKSQLP

-171 VMKEVVDYYDHH
+171 VMKKVVDYYDNH

-198 VYRDLHEAPMALE
+198 VYRDMYEAPMALE

-255 FGKAV
+255 FGKAE

-297 QAAKLFKKHGND
+297 HAATMFKQIGNN

-320 KYYIEKKDF
+320 NYYVEKEDTL
-329 INAKKAF
+329 NALKTFKAYF
-336 EAYNSTGYEG
+336 STGYEG
-346 NSNYEDAK
+346 NSEYEDSK
-354 AYVLCLKGTYYMFTG
+354 AYVLCQKGTYYMFTA
-369 QLDSACYILQ
+369 QLDSAYNNLQ
-379 QSLKFCKSFSNK
+379 QSLRLCKSYSIK
-391 VATTKAL
+391 AATTKAL
-398 AHYYAKVNQPSLAM
+398 AQYYAKVNQPAMAM

-443 GRNQEIARMAEQ
+443 GRNQEIARRAEL
-455 KAKRSTQM
+455 KAKRSTQI
-463 NYMIVFACVILFL
+463 NYMIVFACVVLFL
-476 FLSYIYRKQLALK
+476 FLSYVYRKQLALK

-516 LVAENDK
+516 LVAEKDK
-523 KLTQII
+523 KLAQII

-539 EAEIHNIQNK
+539 VSEIHDIQNR
-549 YSLSSMSDTDLI
+549 YSLSSMSDAYLV
-561 LKDSSIYKKIK
+561 LKNSSIYKKIQ
-572 CIEMHPKEE
+572 CIEAHPLEE
-581 MYEEDWRKLAD
+581 MTEEDWTELAD
-592 TIEEVIPNFI
+592 TVEELIPNFI
-602 PMLKNQ
+602 PMLKNR
-608 VSYRD
+608 VSDRD
-613 YRICLLIRLGIS
+613 YRICLLIRLGIP

-647 LKKICDKEGKP
+647 LKKLCGKVGKP
-658 KEFDEYVLHIQ
+658 KEFDEYVLHIP

>member
-1 MHFENVGEDKDFRH
+1 
-15 DDTYANVNTT
+15 
-25 LAWKVTKGTGSNPI
+25 
-39 RMVTYSS
+39 
-46 SSLLLSATICGPL
+46 
-59 TFFFSLYRDIILSF
+59 
-73 LYFFVLLQK
+73 
-82 KRGMKEKVIFLLLII
+82 MKEKVIFLLLTI

-121 VNDDSAKVAI
+121 VNDDSATVAI

-171 VMKEVVDYYDHH
+171 VMKEVVDYYDNY

-198 VYRDLHEAPMALE
+198 VYRDMHETPMALE

-297 QAAKLFKKHGND
+297 HAATMFKQIGNN

-320 KYYIEKKDF
+320 NYYVEKEDTL
-329 INAKKAF
+329 NALKTFKAYF
-336 EAYNSTGYEG
+336 STGYEG
-346 NSNYEDAK
+346 NSEYEDSK
-354 AYVLCLKGTYYMFTG
+354 AYVLCQKGTYYMFTA
-369 QLDSACYILQ
+369 QLDSAYNNLQ
-379 QSLKFCKSFSNK
+379 QSLRLCKSYSIK
-391 VATTKAL
+391 AATTKAL
-398 AHYYAKVNQPSLAM
+398 AQYYAKVNQPAMAM

-422 DSDLIEARK
+422 DSDLIGARK

-443 GRNQEIARMAEQ
+443 SRNQEIAKNAEQ
-455 KAKRSTQM
+455 KAERSTRM
-463 NYMIVFACVILFL
+463 NYMIVLSCLMLFL
-476 FLSYIYRKQLALK
+476 LLSYIYRKQIAIK
-489 KKRIAASKLVYEDCL
+489 KKKIAVSKLLYEDSL

-510 QEEKAQ
+510 QDERAK
-516 LVAENDK
+516 LVAENDN
-523 KLTQII
+523 KLAQVIM
-529 TEKENAISKL
+529 EKENTISKL
-539 EAEIHNIQNK
+539 KAEITHIQER
-549 YSLSSMSDTDLI
+549 YSLSSVSDADLI

-572 CIEMHPKEE
+572 FIEVHPKEK
-581 MYEEDWRKLAD
+581 MCEEDWKELVD
-592 TIEEVIPNFI
+592 TIEEVVPNFI
-602 PMLKNQ
+602 PVLKNKLNDK
-608 VSYRD
+608 D
-613 YRICLLIRLGIS
+613 YQICLLVRLGFS
-625 ASLMARLLNLSDAA
+625 TSLVARLLGLSDAA

-647 LKKICDKEGKP
+647 LKKICRKEGKP
-658 KEFDEYVLHIQ
+658 KEFDEYILQIQ

>member
-1 MHFENVGEDKDFRH
+1 
-15 DDTYANVNTT
+15 
-25 LAWKVTKGTGSNPI
+25 
-39 RMVTYSS
+39 
-46 SSLLLSATICGPL
+46 
-59 TFFFSLYRDIILSF
+59 
-73 LYFFVLLQK
+73 
-82 KRGMKEKVIFLLLII
+82 MKEKVIYLLLILLI
-97 MLLASCAGN
+97 LASCAGN
-106 RKYDDLMQRADSIMN
+106 RKYDDLMLRADSIMD
-121 VNDDSAKVAI
+121 VDDDSATVAI
-131 RMLDGIKPQLP
+131 RMLDGVKSQLP

-171 VMKEVVDYYDHH
+171 VMKEVVDYYDNY

-198 VYRDLHEAPMALE
+198 VYRDMHETPMALE

-297 QAAKLFKKHGND
+297 HAATMFKQIGNN

-320 KYYIEKKDF
+320 NYYVEKEDTL
-329 INAKKAF
+329 NALKTFKAYF
-336 EAYNSTGYEG
+336 STGYEG
-346 NSNYEDAK
+346 NSEYEDSK
-354 AYVLCLKGTYYMFTG
+354 AYVLCQKGTYYMFTA
-369 QLDSACYILQ
+369 QLDSAYNNLQ
-379 QSLKFCKSFSNK
+379 QSLRLCKSYSIK
-391 VATTKAL
+391 AATTKAL

-422 DSDLIEARK
+422 DSDLIGARK

-476 FLSYIYRKQLALK
+476 LLSYIYRKQLALK
-489 KKRIAASKLVYEDCL
+489 KKKIAVSKLLYEDSL

-510 QEEKAQ
+510 QDERAK
-516 LVAENDK
+516 LVAENDN
-523 KLTQII
+523 KLAQVIM
-529 TEKENAISKL
+529 EKENTISKL
-539 EAEIHNIQNK
+539 KAEITHIQER
-549 YSLSSMSDTDLI
+549 YSLSSVSDADLI

-572 CIEMHPKEE
+572 FIEVHPKEK
-581 MYEEDWRKLAD
+581 MCEEDWKELAD
-592 TIEEVIPNFI
+592 TIEEVVPNFI
-602 PMLKNQ
+602 PVLKNKLNDK
-608 VSYRD
+608 D
-613 YRICLLIRLGIS
+613 YQICLLVRLGFS
-625 ASLMARLLNLSDAA
+625 TSLVARLLGLSDAA

-647 LKKICDKEGKP
+647 LKKICRKEGKP
-658 KEFDEYVLHIQ
+658 KEFDEYILQIQ